1 MKRYTTHKLSKC
13 DKQLK
18 RIKQLKRELA
28 NTKKELEHIDTARMV
43 ARRELCYLKDFFI
56 QMSRSASEPDAKTY
70 WLKKTRPINLIL
82 ALSTSKEEFDRE
94 WEGKD
99 IYPDHLKYT
108 DEERELIKDKENDG

>member
-1 MKRYTTHKLSKC
+1 MKRYTTHKLSRQA
-13 DKQLK
+13 KQLK
-18 RIKQLKRELA
+18 RIKQLKRELS
-28 NTKKELEHIDTARMV
+28 NTKKELEHIDSARML

-56 QMSRSASEPDAKTY
+56 QMSRSASDPAAKTY

-99 IYPDHLKYT
+99 IYPEHLKYT
-108 DEERELIKDKENDG
+108 DEEKKLIRDKQNDG